1 MAELFKNNQ
10 YPQVLFKAQGPT
22 LTVNTVNE
30 YKQALADGWSP
41 THIAQEY
48 PKWVRNADGVKVLC
62 ADATEEA
69 AVAPHKAEKAE
80 HVKHAEPA
88 KHPAAKG

>member
-48 PKWVRNADGVKVLC
+48 PK
-62 ADATEEA
+62 
-69 AVAPHKAEKAE
+69 
-80 HVKHAEPA
+80 
-88 KHPAAKG
+88 